1 MAHGPNTRDTI
12 VISNTFLPFLPF
24 LSFVI
29 PQALIVLESEAS
41 VSQAKEKFSLID
53 QQVVDHHVLKMI
65 ASKLLHIQE
74 DTIQHFKDEG
84 ILYPIDAEL
93 LIEEAE
99 QQKKILLRDFREKYF
114 FTDSTK
120 PDRNRAPTTVVLIFD
135 LPFFLSVV

>member
-1 MAHGPNTRDTI
+1 
-12 VISNTFLPFLPF
+12 
-24 LSFVI
+24 
-29 PQALIVLESEAS
+29 

-53 QQVVDHHVLKMI
+53 QEVVDHHVLKMI